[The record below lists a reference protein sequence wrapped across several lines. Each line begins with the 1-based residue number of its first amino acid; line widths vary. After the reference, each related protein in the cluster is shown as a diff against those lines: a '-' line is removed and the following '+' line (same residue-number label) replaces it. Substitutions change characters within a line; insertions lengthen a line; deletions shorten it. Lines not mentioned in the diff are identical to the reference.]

1 MKKIAANIW
10 IGDYLKKIRANRRD
24 LDSGWWVL
32 LYKYNTTAT
41 VEEPLHHNHALAR
54 ETFRVLFND
63 TPLMFD
69 FFISHLI
76 TFLFEIWKN

>member
-1 MKKIAANIW
+1 
-10 IGDYLKKIRANRRD
+10 
-24 LDSGWWVL
+24 VL

-41 VEEPLHHNHALAR
+41 VEEPLHHNHALALAR

-63 TPLMFD
+63 TPSVLKYLMFD

-76 TFLFEIWKN
+76 IFLFEI